1 MTITPELTPELTL
14 GDLVTEDP
22 GRSRVLERFGLDY
35 CCGGQQT
42 LEDACRQA
50 GLDQAE
56 VLAAL
61 AQAPSEPS
69 VDWSALSLDEFS
81 TRIVDT
87 HHAFLWR
94 ELPRLT
100 ELVAKVATVHGAN
113 HPELAE
119 LREVYEQLRAELE
132 PHLLKEERILFPA
145 ITAVEQG
152 RQPQVPPQHPIQ
164 VMLTEHDAAGEL
176 LARLRTISDGYT
188 APADGCASYR
198 AMMAGLAELE
208 HDTHVHIHLENN
220 QLFPRALELVGAA
233 R

>member
-1 MTITPELTPELTL
+1 MTITPDLTL
-14 GDLVTEDP
+14 GGLVTEDP
-22 GRSRVLERFGLDY
+22 GRARVLEKFGLDY

-42 LEDACRQA
+42 LDDACRQA
-50 GLDQAE
+50 GLDRTE

-61 AQAPSEPS
+61 AQAPSEPG
-69 VDWSALSLDEFS
+69 VDWATLSLTEFS
-81 TRIVDT
+81 THIVDT

-94 ELPRLT
+94 ELPRLSD
-100 ELVAKVATVHGAN
+100 LVAKVATVHGGN
-113 HPELAE
+113 HPELTE

-145 ITAVEQG
+145 IAAVEQG
-152 RQPQVPPQHPIQ
+152 QEPPVPPQHPIQ
-164 VMLTEHDAAGEL
+164 VMLTEHDAAGDL

-188 APADGCASYR
+188 SPADGCASYR

-220 QLFPRALELVGAA
+220 QLFPRTLELVAGL